1 MGITSEEMNI
11 LEVLFDNKLRPLY
24 LQVNE
29 KFEQVNKHLEENAEK
44 MEARFEQIEKKYE
57 WLEKKY
63 ERIDKKFEQ
72 IDRGFGQIDK
82 RFEQLEESKNQIKT
96 QLNKLETR
104 PDCPE
109 KEIADVRSELEQT
122 KYIIENEIRQNIK
135 IIAENHVDLK
145 HRFADTLPDSQIHE
159 LYHLKV
165 NQLESRL
172 VILETRYEQLAQE
185 QKKIV

>member
-44 MEARFEQIEKKYE
+44 MEARFEQI
-57 WLEKKY
+57 
-63 ERIDKKFEQ
+63 
-72 IDRGFGQIDK
+72 
-82 RFEQLEESKNQIKT
+82 EESKNQIKT

-172 VILETRYEQLAQE
+172 VILESRYEQLAQE

>member
-82 RFEQLEESKNQIKT
+82 RFEQIEESKNQIKT

-145 HRFADTLPDSQIHE
+145 HRFSVTLPDSQIH
-159 LYHLKV
+159 
-165 NQLESRL
+165 
-172 VILETRYEQLAQE
+172 
-185 QKKIV
+185 

>member
-72 IDRGFGQIDK
+72 IDR
-82 RFEQLEESKNQIKT
+82 RFEQIEESKNQIKT

-172 VILETRYEQLAQE
+172 VILESRYEQLAQE

>member
-1 MGITSEEMNI
+1 
-11 LEVLFDNKLRPLY
+11 
-24 LQVNE
+24 
-29 KFEQVNKHLEENAEK
+29 

-82 RFEQLEESKNQIKT
+82 RFEQIEESKNQIKT

-172 VILETRYEQLAQE
+172 VILESRYEPVSYTHLTLPTKA
-185 QKKIV
+185 